1 MRKVLR
7 VIDRIN
13 EFVGLQTR
21 WLSVI
26 LMLIGVIGVVRR
38 YALHQSTVWEYELI
52 IMTGAAMYALSWG
65 YVLLHQAHTRVDI
78 FYYRL
83 SDRGKATVDAI
94 CALVFFF
101 PLIGSL
107 VKISY
112 DWMLFSISINE
123 KSAATYVY
131 PPLYPLRIIV
141 FIGFLLFFLQ
151 GAAVFIRDIYFAVK
165 GEPYDNHA

>member
-1 MRKVLR
+1 MRRVLKA
-7 VIDRIN
+7 IDAVN
-13 EFVGLQTR
+13 EWVGTQTR
-21 WLSVI
+21 WFAVI
-26 LMLIGVIGVVRR
+26 LMLIGVVGVVRR

-52 IMTGAAMYALSWG
+52 IMAGAAMYALSWG

-83 SDRGKATVDAI
+83 SPRGKATVDAV
-94 CALVFFF
+94 CAVIFFF

-112 DWMLFSISINE
+112 EWMLFSISINE

-141 FIGFLLFFLQ
+141 FLGFLLFFLQ
-151 GAAVFIRDIYFAVK
+151 GTAVFIRDAYFAVK
-165 GEPYDNHA
+165 GEPYDSDA

>member
-1 MRKVLR
+1 MRKVLKL
-7 VIDRIN
+7 IDSIN

-26 LMLIGVIGVVRR
+26 LMLIGVVGVVRR

-65 YVLLHQAHTRVDI
+65 YVHLHQAHTRVDI

-83 SDRGKATVDAI
+83 SDRGKATVDSI

-107 VKISY
+107 VKISWE
-112 DWMLFSISINE
+112 WMLFSISINE

-131 PPLYPLRIIV
+131 PPMYPLRIIV

-151 GAAVFIRDIYFAVK
+151 GAVIFIRDIYFAVK